1 MNDSIENDDEKF
13 NDLITK
19 QHPTF
24 ESFAESVEESKDVIE
39 NDDAKLEN
47 LAYLQDITQGPPEHA
62 SLEEK
67 YEEEI
72 MINEVTKM
80 LDKDFKRRLD
90 NGEDPFAQ
98 FFREKEDEQW
108 WTKTTSGS
116 LNWCVNRKFTKKERS
131 LLPNTPKG
139 YILEVKILEI
149 VWKTQ

>member
-108 WTKTTSGS
+108 
-116 LNWCVNRKFTKKERS
+116 
-131 LLPNTPKG
+131 
-139 YILEVKILEI
+139 
-149 VWKTQ
+149 

>member
-1 MNDSIENDDEKF
+1 MSDSIQKDDEKF

-24 ESFAESVEESKDVIE
+24 ESFAESLPSKNDSIDD
-39 NDDAKLEN
+39 DDAKLEN

-80 LDKDFKRRLD
+80 LDNDFKRRLQQ
-90 NGEDPFAQ
+90 GEDPFAE
-98 FFREKEDEQW
+98 FFRKKEDEQW
-108 WTKTTSGS
+108 
-116 LNWCVNRKFTKKERS
+116 
-131 LLPNTPKG
+131 
-139 YILEVKILEI
+139 
-149 VWKTQ
+149 

>member
-1 MNDSIENDDEKF
+1 MSNSIENDDKKF

-24 ESFAESVEESKDVIE
+24 ESFTESVEQSDDVIE

-47 LAYLQDITQGPPEHA
+47 LAYLQDITQGPREHD

-80 LDKDFKRRLD
+80 LDRDFKKRLED
-90 NGEDPFAQ
+90 GEDQFAE

-108 WTKTTSGS
+108 
-116 LNWCVNRKFTKKERS
+116 
-131 LLPNTPKG
+131 
-139 YILEVKILEI
+139 
-149 VWKTQ
+149 